1 MVTRSLILA
10 LALALAACAGPSP
23 VVDHVAVA
31 PSPVPGHMRVTG
43 TLTNHGGGGTV
54 ELVITLHGAATVR
67 DQETL
72 ALDDHQRVDLAIDVA
87 APPGNYTADV
97 LAQYPN

>member
-1 MVTRSLILA
+1 MVARPLI
-10 LALALAACAGPSP
+10 LALALAACAGPAP

-43 TLTNHGGGGTV
+43 TLMNRGGGGTV

-67 DQETL
+67 ENETL
-72 ALDDHQRVDLAIDVA
+72 AIDAHQRVELAIDVA
-87 APPGNYTADV
+87 APPGSYTADV